1 MEGQYRVPTGQRM
14 GTSYRA
20 PTAYRGDV
28 NLAGLGGKEVKVVDR
43 PITRGGLSGMKAGGQ
58 GPGRAI
64 YDKSYYIGI
73 IRQKNSELRQEIQR
87 FQDEMEDI
95 NRNNDQYLTLEKKY
109 EGLLKEV
116 RSLEGEL
123 ADYNLTLDKKRGDTR
138 IEDVQATFEHIRAQN
153 ERQRQ
158 QLDDLFIERKKVE
171 EEVAVIDGDIQAIN
185 SQSEQRLN
193 ELDPEERAAYVELQ
207 RENKSLED
215 EIAQKR
221 AMLEQVNQKLT
232 QAEAKIRTDVMKQ
245 KAHYLRDQKKS
256 LVSKKEDLEAQTNEQ
271 NLSFPEARERLLN
284 RVKGDNA
291 DVTAAEK
298 RIAEVKKA
306 IENYKRQI
314 EEMEADLR
322 EQGTDENIKKYEILY
337 QKDQEMTQFIESFE
351 PAKQAE
357 LAQTKALQESIV
369 SLLESSSEYLER
381 KDNLPSLS
389 QVQDMKQE
397 YDLKTGLVRNDAMTA
412 ERLKVEFERARED
425 LEKMKTLDVKLVEE
439 IKGMNEKLTFM
450 QTELRTK
457 LNSVENMKAN
467 AEAEIARSRLMNE
480 ALQAKKEALIQVHRS
495 LSMKESA
502 KTSQLAENKYH
513 KELAE
518 LEQKMS
524 MNEQNLFSLRSFIES
539 KSSET
544 NYEPI
549 SADCKSLL
557 LEINAVLASKGEGY

>member
-1 MEGQYRVPTGQRM
+1 MEGQYRVPTAQRM

-64 YDKSYYIGI
+64 YDKSYYIGV

-87 FQDEMEDI
+87 FQDEMDDI

-171 EEVAVIDGDIQAIN
+171 EEVAVIDAEIQAIN

-306 IENYKRQI
+306 IENYKRQT

-351 PAKQAE
+351 PTKQVE
-357 LAQTKALQESIV
+357 VAQTKTLQESIV

-381 KDNLPSLS
+381 KDNLPSFS
-389 QVQDMKQE
+389 QVQEMKQE
-397 YDLKTGLVRNDAMTA
+397 YDLKTGLIRNDAMTA
-412 ERLKVEFERARED
+412 ERLKVEYEKARED

-450 QTELRTK
+450 QNELRTK

-467 AEAEIARSRLMNE
+467 AEADIARSRLMNE

-502 KTSQLAENKYH
+502 KASQLAENKYH
-513 KELAE
+513 KELME

>member
-1 MEGQYRVPTGQRM
+1 MEGQYRVPTAQRM

-64 YDKSYYIGI
+64 YDKSYYIGV

-87 FQDEMEDI
+87 FQDEMDDI

-171 EEVAVIDGDIQAIN
+171 EEVAVIDAEIQAIN

-306 IENYKRQI
+306 IENYKRQT

-351 PAKQAE
+351 PTKQAE
-357 LAQTKALQESIV
+357 VAQTKTLQESIV

-381 KDNLPSLS
+381 KDNLPSFS
-389 QVQDMKQE
+389 QVQEMKQE
-397 YDLKTGLVRNDAMTA
+397 YDLKTGLIRNDAMTA
-412 ERLKVEFERARED
+412 ERLKVEYEKARED

-450 QTELRTK
+450 QNELRTK

-467 AEAEIARSRLMNE
+467 AEADIARSRLMNE

-502 KTSQLAENKYH
+502 KASQLAENKYH
-513 KELAE
+513 KELME

>member
-1 MEGQYRVPTGQRM
+1 MEGQYRVPTAQRM

-43 PITRGGLSGMKAGGQ
+43 PITRGGLTGIKAGGQ

-64 YDKSYYIGI
+64 YDKSYYIGV
-73 IRQKNSELRQEIQR
+73 IRQKNSELRQELNH

-95 NRNNDQYLTLEKKY
+95 NRNNDQYLSLEKKY

-116 RSLEGEL
+116 RTLEGEL

-171 EEVAVIDGDIQAIN
+171 EEVALIDAEIQAIN

-193 ELDPEERAAYVELQ
+193 ELDPEERAIYVELQ

-221 AMLEQVNQKLT
+221 TMLEGINLKLT
-232 QAEAKIRTDVMKQ
+232 QSEAKIRTDVMKQ
-245 KAHYLRDQKKS
+245 KAHYLREQKKS
-256 LVSKKEDLEAQTNEQ
+256 LFSKKEDLEAQTNEQ

-284 RVKGDNA
+284 RVKSDNA
-291 DVTAAEK
+291 EVTAAEK
-298 RIAEVKKA
+298 RMAEVKKA

-337 QKDQEMTQFIESFE
+337 QKDQEMTQFIEAFE
-351 PAKQAE
+351 PAKQTE
-357 LAQTKALQESIV
+357 MAQTKSLQENIV
-369 SLLESSSEYLER
+369 ALLESSSEYLER
-381 KDNLPSLS
+381 RDNLPSYN
-389 QVQDMKQE
+389 QVQEMKQE
-397 YDLKTGLVRNDAMTA
+397 YDLKTGLIRNDAMTA
-412 ERLKVEFERARED
+412 ERLKVEYEKVRED
-425 LEKMKTLDVKLVEE
+425 LEKMKNLDVKLVEE
-439 IKGMNEKLTFM
+439 IRGMNEKLGQM
-450 QTELRTK
+450 QEELRGK
-457 LNSVENMKAN
+457 LNSVESMKAN
-467 AEAEIARSRLMNE
+467 AEADIARSRLLIE
-480 ALQAKKEALIQVHRS
+480 SLQGKKEALVQIHRS

-502 KTSQLAENKYH
+502 KVSQLAENKYH
-513 KELAE
+513 KELQE

-524 MNEQNLFSLRSFIES
+524 MNEQNIFSLRSFIES
-539 KSSET
+539 KSSEA
-544 NYEPI
+544 NYEPM
-549 SADCKSLL
+549 SAECRSLL
-557 LEINAVLASKGEGY
+557 VEINAVLAGKGEGY

>member
-1 MEGQYRVPTGQRM
+1 
-14 GTSYRA
+14 
-20 PTAYRGDV
+20 
-28 NLAGLGGKEVKVVDR
+28 
-43 PITRGGLSGMKAGGQ
+43 MKAGGQ

-64 YDKSYYIGI
+64 YDKSYYIGV

-87 FQDEMEDI
+87 FQDEMDDI

-171 EEVAVIDGDIQAIN
+171 EEVAVIDAEIQAIN

-306 IENYKRQI
+306 IENYKRQT

-351 PAKQAE
+351 PTKQVE
-357 LAQTKALQESIV
+357 VAQTKTLQESIV

-381 KDNLPSLS
+381 KDNLPSFS
-389 QVQDMKQE
+389 QVQEMKQE
-397 YDLKTGLVRNDAMTA
+397 YDLKTGLIRNDAMTA
-412 ERLKVEFERARED
+412 ERLKVEYEKARED

-450 QTELRTK
+450 QNELRTK

-467 AEAEIARSRLMNE
+467 AEADIARSRLMNE

-502 KTSQLAENKYH
+502 KASQLAENKYH
-513 KELAE
+513 KELME